1 MYIIFLCFCLPADQ
15 TLYAL
20 VTQWL
25 CSIDVRSTHQV
36 ISRHGNRVLSAGV
49 CWYRESSV
57 GRCRPMLATIST
69 GVLVNIIS
77 VVSVSVLLFWD
88 FCPSEGP
95 VTLAFL
101 GTISFNGL
109 AYICSS
115 GWSKSV
121 QMFCVE
127 LNLQMQ
133 ICPTAS
139 CLHTVRVKNCKRRK
153 VFRELWDSSQ
163 WYKYVFCLSSEP
175 PETVTDCELKARI
188 LSVNFAS
195 EFLYW
200 HEGCTILTTKGW
212 GAVNSK

>member
-1 MYIIFLCFCLPADQ
+1 MQADAGKNQHGCFSEHHICCFCICFVILRFLSLRRPSHTSISWHNQ
-15 TLYAL
+15 L
-20 VTQWL
+20 QWT
-25 CSIDVRSTHQV
+25 CIH
-36 ISRHGNRVLSAGV
+36 
-49 CWYRESSV
+49 
-57 GRCRPMLATIST
+57 
-69 GVLVNIIS
+69 
-77 VVSVSVLLFWD
+77 LLI
-88 FCPSEGP
+88 GM
-95 VTLAFL
+95 
-101 GTISFNGL
+101 
-109 AYICSS
+109 
-115 GWSKSV
+115 K